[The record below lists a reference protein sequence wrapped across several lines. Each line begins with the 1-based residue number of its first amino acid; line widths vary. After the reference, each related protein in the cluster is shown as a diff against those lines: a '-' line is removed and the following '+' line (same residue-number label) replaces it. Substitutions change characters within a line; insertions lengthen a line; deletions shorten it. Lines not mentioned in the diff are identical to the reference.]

1 MDVQDIRLPKFNAFD
16 SSNLEPEQSAN
27 SLFHFVEKY
36 SYLEGI
42 LKNKSLPLWYVEEDM
57 RYLQLPQIPKV
68 IIPMKCFCDINLHKM
83 QPHMEYYG
91 YYGVAFSKEWG
102 VNKSIQPIHYI
113 NNQSDLAKQYK
124 TSLLA
129 SLNADN
135 NADKNLKNYLAS
147 HMMYIKPISG
157 YQKKKGESKA
167 TEKYFLDE
175 AEWRYVF
182 DMSKLNIPG
191 CKQLFVGETNDK
203 CDRFNEALLSLNK
216 GLNYEYSDLKYIIV
230 NSEKDY
236 YKVIKLIDDLD
247 LDRFEKYKLSSK
259 ILVWENSRRD
269 F

>member
-1 MDVQDIRLPKFNAFD
+1 MDVQGIRLPKFSAF
-16 SSNLEPEQSAN
+16 SASKLEPEQSAN

-42 LKNKSLPLWYVEEDM
+42 LRKKLLPLWYVEEDM

-68 IIPMKCFCDINLHKM
+68 IIPMKCFCDINLHKI

-102 VNKSIQPIHYI
+102 VNKSIQPVHYI

-129 SLNADN
+129 SLNAEN

-157 YQKKKGESKA
+157 FQKKIGKSKP
-167 TEKYFLDE
+167 TMKYFLDE
-175 AEWRYVF
+175 AEWRYIF
-182 DMSKLNIPG
+182 DISKFDIEG
-191 CKQLFVGETNDK
+191 CKQLYVGENNDN
-203 CDRFNEALLSLNK
+203 CSEFNKGLLSLNK
-216 GLNYEYSDLKYIIV
+216 GLYFEYSDLKYIIV
-230 NSEKDY
+230 NSENDY
-236 YKVIKLIDDLD
+236 SELIKLIDDLD
-247 LDRFEKYKLSSK
+247 LDRFEKYMLSSK